1 MTIPKHQDKNKKDPL
16 VKIKINIPK
25 ASLKKEPKPMLK

>member
-1 MTIPKHQDKNKKDPL
+1 MTIPKHRDRNKKDHL